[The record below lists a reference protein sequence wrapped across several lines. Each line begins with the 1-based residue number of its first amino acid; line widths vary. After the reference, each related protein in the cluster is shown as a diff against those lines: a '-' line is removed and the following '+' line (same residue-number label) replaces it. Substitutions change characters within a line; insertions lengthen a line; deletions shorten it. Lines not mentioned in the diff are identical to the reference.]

1 MKTGVDLFFVRGS
14 KWTLFFCADR
24 KLLVSRASIDIGLI
38 LVMVVEIDL
47 ISVWVIEL
55 DLTLV

>member
-24 KLLVSRASIDIGLI
+24 KLLVFSVNMEIK
-38 LVMVVEIDL
+38 LVFMMVKIDL
-47 ISVWVIEL
+47 ISVSGIEL
-55 DLTLV
+55 ELISV